1 MSLMDPHPPQLRYD
15 DSYFK
20 LHWNYLLV
28 TSFGIV
34 ASLFLFVAAIYLLVK
49 IFRIVHF
56 KGDPGLI
63 LSITSISLALA
74 CMFTYWSLDMVRV
87 LSFDEDFFIH
97 FNIHMTLVSQIDRMK
112 VMFLFLSLV
121 FDVYKWSLFL
131 ASTGVQISPTYIFFE
146 DRERLLTKILIVV
159 QVTIM
164 AFQTAIIAKVLE
176 AGLTKGETSPEV
188 NHWMNF

>member
-1 MSLMDPHPPQLRYD
+1 MDPHPPQLRYD